1 MKNRKTKP
9 IPSKAALLFKHD
21 NIRGF
26 LDACNKLLAFMLE
39 LRKTY
44 ETDWNPLNWA
54 SGKKEKKGSF
64 SII

>member
-44 ETDWNPLNWA
+44 ETD
-54 SGKKEKKGSF
+54 
-64 SII
+64 